1 MQITNKKAIVGIT
14 LATILVAVVLTF
26 MPQNANAD
34 LTALD
39 KIGTIINIITGIQGT
54 VNNIETIVLDIQNT
68 VNNIQNTVNNIF
80 GEVTDPGHGLEEIK
94 NEVSNTETIVTSQA
108 SILTRVSEGTGTYDT
123 SFTSPRVTRLTCDKD
138 VVVVSYKVFTT
149 SNHDD
154 DDFILPE
161 HLAAVI
167 EPGGFSLA
175 NLEQSLAAGLDIDVE
190 IIGWGV
196 GGPIGLKAGD
206 KFRVLITQTAGDD
219 TADSLHGT
227 ALVLAPPNTSCSI
240 IVQNIIP

>member
-1 MQITNKKAIVGIT
+1 
-14 LATILVAVVLTF
+14 
-26 MPQNANAD
+26 ANAD

-54 VNNIETIVLDIQNT
+54 VNNIETIVLD
-68 VNNIQNTVNNIF
+68 IQNTVNNIF

-123 SFTSPRVTRLTCDKD
+123 IFTSPRVTRLTCDQD

-149 SNHDD
+149 SDHDD

-206 KFRVLITQTAGDD
+206 KFRVLITQTAGDGN
-219 TADSLHGT
+219 ADSLHGS

-240 IVQNIIP
+240 IVQDIIP